1 MEKDCTHRSLEC
13 RGGAAAADRDRKAVY
28 LFSYS
33 IANESSG
40 FIPSRASRN
49 PPGSQAGLPRHM
61 ALVEW
66 RIPGMPRIDLARV
79 TDFNQP
85 AFDNVRHKRY
95 HKRLPVSRNGP
106 E

>member
-1 MEKDCTHRSLEC
+1 MRLIQTGQRSRPRAASVRALRGCTTTDRSLEC

-33 IANESSG
+33 IATESSG

-66 RIPGMPRIDLARV
+66 RSPGMPRIDLAN
-79 TDFNQP
+79 TD
-85 AFDNVRHKRY
+85 A
-95 HKRLPVSRNGP
+95 
-106 E
+106 